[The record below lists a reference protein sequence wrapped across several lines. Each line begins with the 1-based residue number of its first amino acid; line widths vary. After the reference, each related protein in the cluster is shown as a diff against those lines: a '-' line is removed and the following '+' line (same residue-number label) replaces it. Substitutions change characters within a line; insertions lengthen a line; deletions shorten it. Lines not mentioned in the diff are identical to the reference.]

1 MAAFYEVLFYDGE
14 ASQPAYYL
22 LDGIDGEEGK
32 TADDTLRDNIEE
44 LTELARKVLHL
55 GEDYP
60 VKRIRDSL
68 YLLRDNGL
76 ARASGL

>member
-1 MAAFYEVLFYDGE
+1 MAGPYEVLFYDGE

-22 LDGIDGEEGK
+22 IDGVEGK
-32 TADDTLRDNIEE
+32 TADDAMKDNVEE
-44 LTELARKVLHL
+44 LTERARAVLHL

-60 VKRIRDSL
+60 ARRIRDSL
-68 YLLRDNGL
+68 YVLRDNGL